1 MILTTTSRRSCDP
14 PSLTAVKRLID
25 PKTKVDGAWGKADVR
40 TIIRRMSRVFSS
52 FLGDLNMKHAL
63 WASTALALLTTVPAS
78 ATEAQKY
85 RYDAKGRLLK
95 VERTGT
101 VNNGV
106 TTEYTNDK
114 ADNRTRLKTTGSPN
128 PPPP

>member
-1 MILTTTSRRSCDP
+1 
-14 PSLTAVKRLID
+14 
-25 PKTKVDGAWGKADVR
+25 
-40 TIIRRMSRVFSS
+40 
-52 FLGDLNMKHAL
+52 MKHVFYL
-63 WASTALALLTTVPAS
+63 GTALALLAGNHANAAET
-78 ATEAQKY
+78 QKY

-106 TTEYTNDK
+106 TTEYTHDK

-128 PPPP
+128 SPP